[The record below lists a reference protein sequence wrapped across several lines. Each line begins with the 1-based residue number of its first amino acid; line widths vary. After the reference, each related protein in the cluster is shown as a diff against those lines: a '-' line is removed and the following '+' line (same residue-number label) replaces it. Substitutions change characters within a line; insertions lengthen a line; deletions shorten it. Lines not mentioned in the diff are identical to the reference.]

1 MVNIVHSGNKVRI
14 TSFNCNS
21 FRKNIYVIRKLL
33 NVSDIVCLQETFLH
47 VHDNAYLE
55 RVDKNFNF
63 CFVPC
68 TGNVIT
74 GGRPKGGLVI
84 FWRETLNNFVKPI
97 VFKDRFVGIK
107 LENVNENY
115 LIFNTYM
122 PYENGST
129 ESMISFRNTL
139 AEITSEINS
148 INENCTLILT
158 GDFNAEPNGGRFWD
172 ALNDFAIAFRLQF
185 ADLILPTNSFTFL
198 SGAHDTT
205 SWIDHILTSRTD
217 LISSVEIR
225 YADNIFDH
233 FPLSFSLSFS
243 CNNAVTGEPMSNN
256 FDVETFVDWK
266 KFKFDKIIKYQ
277 RNVCE
282 ILSEIS
288 SCLCQE
294 PNCSN
299 IEHKLQIERAYDNL
313 TSIPLSASAEFRHSK
328 KKKFIPVP
336 GWNEECKKSHAVA
349 RDRFL
354 NWNNMGRPKTG
365 HEYDMMKMSRNVFKN
380 DLRRCR
386 KRDNDIRNEKLA
398 ESLKNR
404 NTSKFWA
411 MIKSKNNNDSS
422 THMIDGEI
430 CNDKIADIFKE
441 KYSAVLNNPACQ
453 TNSQV
458 PNNDACKN
466 YNIHVILPSDI
477 DSAIESLNF
486 GIGIDNIHSNHLKFC
501 PPEFKVK
508 LRELFNSM
516 ISHGHIPKCMLKGLA
531 KPRIKNRFGN
541 KHASD
546 NYRPVMKSTNFL
558 KMFEYCLMPAIIHNT
573 TLHCNQFGFVR
584 NSSTISTV
592 TTLKEVIYR
601 YTDNGSSVYGAF
613 LDMSKAFDRVN
624 FKILFDSLKGVP
636 ENIISILKHMYE
648 NQSFSVTWNG
658 HITDEC
664 AIRNGVRQ
672 GGVISP
678 ILFNIYILIVF
689 CEKLIAVIRG
699 AA

>member
-1 MVNIVHSGNKVRI
+1 M
-14 TSFNCNS
+14 
-21 FRKNIYVIRKLL
+21 
-33 NVSDIVCLQETFLH
+33 
-47 VHDNAYLE
+47 
-55 RVDKNFNF
+55 
-63 CFVPC
+63 
-68 TGNVIT
+68 
-74 GGRPKGGLVI
+74 
-84 FWRETLNNFVKPI
+84 
-97 VFKDRFVGIK
+97 
-107 LENVNENY
+107 
-115 LIFNTYM
+115 
-122 PYENGST
+122 
-129 ESMISFRNTL
+129 
-139 AEITSEINS
+139 
-148 INENCTLILT
+148 
-158 GDFNAEPNGGRFWD
+158 
-172 ALNDFAIAFRLQF
+172 
-185 ADLILPTNSFTFL
+185 
-198 SGAHDTT
+198 
-205 SWIDHILTSRTD
+205 
-217 LISSVEIR
+217 
-225 YADNIFDH
+225 
-233 FPLSFSLSFS
+233 
-243 CNNAVTGEPMSNN
+243 
-256 FDVETFVDWK
+256 
-266 KFKFDKIIKYQ
+266 
-277 RNVCE
+277 RNV
-282 ILSEIS
+282 
-288 SCLCQE
+288 
-294 PNCSN
+294 
-299 IEHKLQIERAYDNL
+299 
-313 TSIPLSASAEFRHSK
+313 
-328 KKKFIPVP
+328 
-336 GWNEECKKSHAVA
+336 KKSHAIA
-349 RDRFL
+349 RERFL

-664 AIRNGVRQ
+664 AIRNRVRQ

-678 ILFNIYILIVF
+678 ILFNIYIDCILRKINSGDSGCRLGPFNFALIGYADGLVCLSPTISALEHLLDILHSELNDHCLTLNFDKSKVVLFSKTKKQCRDIRIGLNTIPIVDRVTYLGIVLTGNLCNNHDIMRSTQSFLRQFNAMFRKFCGLNIGIKIYLFKIYCMSFYGADAWHDLRGCSASIKGLALAYHKAIKRLNGVPYRTSNHDVCDASGLFVF
-689 CEKLIAVIRG
+689 DHYLSTRLLEFLFHIKRNKGSQMSYLKYYLLRRSRLLHDITLRFESRYDVTDILSNYQHAL
-699 AA
+699 